1 MPISTQPV
9 NISIASSAMKPPKR
23 SAYPLP
29 LFLLVLVAALLL
41 PVFSGHAAD
50 VPKTLRVGYQK
61 YGSMLLVKAQGS
73 LEKRLA
79 PLGYAVEWK
88 EFVSGPPLFEAL
100 NAGSIDL
107 GHAGNAPPVFA
118 QAAGVNFVY
127 FANSGPA
134 PKGIAIVVPKGSPI
148 QKPADLRGK
157 KIAVAKGTNANFF
170 LTAALPAAGLSL
182 SDVQIAYLAPPDA
195 RAAFA
200 GGSVDAWA
208 VWDPFLAAAEVDLG
222 ARQLVNGEGLTTNR
236 EFFFG
241 RRESVEK
248 NAPAVAALV
257 AELEAVGVASD
268 RDRRATAALLAP
280 KLGISLGVME
290 HAELRKDRAGIVP
303 ITAEAVG
310 EQQAIADTFLKL
322 GLIPKPV
329 VVKDAVLAGGG
340 SAATTAARPAV
351 PGPKLDA
358 LRLDYA
364 YYNPVSLVIKDQG
377 LLEKEYA
384 AEGTK
389 VEWVLSL
396 GSNKALEFLRAKAVD
411 FGSTA
416 GAAALIGRA
425 NGNPI
430 KSVYLYS
437 NPEWTAL
444 VTRPDTGIKTI
455 ADLRGKKVAVTRGPD
470 PHIFLLRALA
480 SAGMTERDIELIP
493 LQHPD
498 GKVALQNKS
507 VAAWSGLDPYIAQ
520 TQVENGFPVFYRNRD
535 WNSGGFLNVHETFAK
550 EHPDAVTRVRK
561 IYEQAR
567 VWAIEHPAE
576 TKAILAREAKLTPEV
591 VDRVWERTDLTHPA
605 IGDAS
610 REGITAAGEVLK
622 RSGII
627 DAGVDVPK
635 TVNDLIA
642 PGFGEKALAAA
653 GK

>member
-1 MPISTQPV
+1 MPIFTSPV
-9 NISIASSAMKPPKR
+9 NTSIASSFMKLPKR
-23 SAYPLP
+23 SVYPLP
-29 LFLLVLVAALLL
+29 IFFLVLVAALFL

-50 VPKTLRVGYQK
+50 APKTLRVGYQK
-61 YGSMLLVKAQGS
+61 YGSMLLVKAQGG

-79 PLGYAVEWK
+79 PLGYTVEWK

-127 FANSGPA
+127 FANSRPA

-148 QKPADLRGK
+148 QKTADLRGK
-157 KIAVAKGTNANFF
+157 KVAVAKGTNANFF
-170 LTAALPAAGLSL
+170 LAVALPAGGLAL

-195 RAAFA
+195 LAAFA

-208 VWDPFLAAAEVDLG
+208 IWDPFLAAAEVDLG
-222 ARQLVNGEGLTTNR
+222 ARQLVNGDGLTTNR

-280 KLGISLGVME
+280 KLGISLAVME
-290 HAELRKDRAGIVP
+290 RAELRKDRSGIVP
-303 ITAEAVG
+303 ITAEAIG

-322 GLIPKPV
+322 GLIPKPA
-329 VVKDAVLAGGG
+329 VVKDAVLAG
-340 SAATTAARPAV
+340 SAATTAPRPTV

-377 LLEKEYA
+377 LLEKEFA

-396 GSNKALEFLRAKAVD
+396 GSNKALEYLRAKAID

-444 VTRPDTGIKTI
+444 VTRPDTGIKNI
-455 ADLRGKKVAVTRGPD
+455 ADLRGKKVAVTRGTD

-480 SAGMTERDIELIP
+480 SAGLTEKDIELVP

-535 WNSGGFLNVHETFAK
+535 WNSGGFLNVHETFAR
-550 EHPDAVTRVRK
+550 EHPDTVTRVLK

-567 VWAIEHPAE
+567 VWAVAHPAQA
-576 TKAILAREAKLTPEV
+576 KAILAREAKLTPEV

-605 IGDAS
+605 IGDAN
-610 REGITAAGEVLK
+610 REGIAAAGEVLK

-627 DAGVDVPK
+627 DAGLDVPK
-635 TVNDLIA
+635 TVNDLIS